1 MRSRSNFAPTMRTI
15 LVAVVLV
22 VVGVL
27 GTFGNFLPDRVGVI
41 AYIVAGVLLLL
52 GIVVREI

>member
-22 VVGVL
+22 IVGVL
-27 GTFGNFLPDRVGVI
+27 GTFGNFLPDQVGVI
-41 AYIVAGVLLLL
+41 AYIGAGVLLLL